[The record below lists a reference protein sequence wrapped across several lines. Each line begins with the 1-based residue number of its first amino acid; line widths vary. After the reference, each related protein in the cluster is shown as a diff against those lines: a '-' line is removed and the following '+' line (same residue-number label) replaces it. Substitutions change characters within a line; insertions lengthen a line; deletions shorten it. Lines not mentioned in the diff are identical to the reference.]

1 MRIVYFGNNMFS
13 SCLKYLIKDGFE
25 IERVY
30 INSPDFTSSAISKL
44 CETHQIP
51 LLKNKPIREELE
63 YLVSIG
69 VEMFI
74 VAEYSHILP
83 ETNVKYAINIHPS
96 MLPNGRGPTPL
107 PYLLKY
113 PEHSGVSIH
122 KLTNV
127 LDGGDVILQSGVPI
141 QKNESITTVMIKMH
155 IEAVKLVKTFLSDVE
170 GYYENAVEQSD
181 YSYFPSIDIKERLLN
196 WKLSTLDINKKLR
209 SFGFLGL
216 ILKLNNVFW
225 NAKHIEAVECAHLY
239 DAGEVIYEDDYL
251 LVVSS
256 NDGIVCIHKY
266 SLSLVT

>member
-13 SCLKYLIKDGFE
+13 SCLEYLIKDGFE

-51 LLKNKPIREELE
+51 LFKNKPMSEELE
-63 YLVSIG
+63 HLISMG

-74 VAEYSHILP
+74 VAEYLHILP
-83 ETNVKYAINIHPS
+83 ETGVKYAINIHPS
-96 MLPNGRGPTPL
+96 KLPKGRGPTPL

-127 LDGGDVILQSGVPI
+127 VDGGDVILQSGVPI

-155 IEAVKLVKTFLSDVE
+155 IEAVNLIKTFLSDVE

-181 YSYFPSIDIKERLLN
+181 YSYFPRIDLGERILD
-196 WKLSTLDINKKLR
+196 WKQPTLDINSKLR

-216 ILKLNNVFW
+216 ILKLNNLFW
-225 NAKHIEAVECAHLY
+225 NAKHIEAVECVHLY
-239 DAGEVIYEDDYL
+239 EAGEVIYEDEYL

-256 NDGIVCIHKY
+256 YDGIVCVHKY

>member
-13 SCLKYLIKDGFE
+13 SCLKYLIEDGFE

-30 INSPDFTSSAISKL
+30 INSPDFTSSVISKL

-51 LLKNKPIREELE
+51 LLKNKPMSEELE
-63 YLVSIG
+63 HLISKG

-74 VAEYSHILP
+74 VAEYLHILP
-83 ETNVKYAINIHPS
+83 ETGVKYAINIHPS

-113 PEHSGVSIH
+113 PEHSGVTIH

-127 LDGGDVILQSGVPI
+127 VDGGDVILQSGVPI
-141 QKNESITTVMIKMH
+141 QTNESITTVMVKMH
-155 IEAVKLVKTFLSDVE
+155 IEAVNLIKTFLSDVE
-170 GYYENAVEQSD
+170 CHYKNAKPQTD
-181 YSYFPSIDIKERLLN
+181 YSYFPRIDIGERILD
-196 WKLSTLDINKKLR
+196 WKQRTLDINSKLR
-209 SFGFLGL
+209 SFGFFGL
-216 ILKLNNVFW
+216 ILKLNNLFW
-225 NAKHIEAVECAHLY
+225 NAKHIEAVECVHLY
-239 DAGEVIYEDDYL
+239 EAGEVIYEDEYL

-256 NDGIVCIHKY
+256 YDGIVCVHKY

>member
-51 LLKNKPIREELE
+51 LFKNKPMSEELE
-63 YLVSIG
+63 HLISMG
-69 VEMFI
+69 VEIFI
-74 VAEYSHILP
+74 VAEYLHILP
-83 ETNVKYAINIHPS
+83 ETGVKYAINIHPS
-96 MLPNGRGPTPL
+96 MLPKGRGPTPL

-155 IEAVKLVKTFLSDVE
+155 IEAVNLIKTFLSDVE

-181 YSYFPSIDIKERLLN
+181 YSYFPRIDLGERILD
-196 WKLSTLDINKKLR
+196 WKQPTLDINSKLR

-216 ILKLNNVFW
+216 ILKLNNLFW
-225 NAKHIEAVECAHLY
+225 NAKHIEAVECVHLY
-239 DAGEVIYEDDYL
+239 EAGEVIYEDEYL

-256 NDGIVCIHKY
+256 YDGIVCVHKY

>member
-51 LLKNKPIREELE
+51 LFKNKPMSEELE
-63 YLVSIG
+63 HLISMG

-74 VAEYSHILP
+74 VAEYLHILP
-83 ETNVKYAINIHPS
+83 ETGVKYAINIHPS
-96 MLPNGRGPTPL
+96 MLPKGRGPTPL

-155 IEAVKLVKTFLSDVE
+155 IEAVNLIKTFLSDVE

-181 YSYFPSIDIKERLLN
+181 YSYFPRIDLGERILD
-196 WKLSTLDINKKLR
+196 WKQPTLDINSKLR

-216 ILKLNNVFW
+216 ILKLNNLFW
-225 NAKHIEAVECAHLY
+225 NAKHIEAVECVHLY
-239 DAGEVIYEDDYL
+239 EAGEVIYEDEYL

-256 NDGIVCIHKY
+256 YDGIVCVHKY

>member
-51 LLKNKPIREELE
+51 LFKNKPMSEELE
-63 YLVSIG
+63 HLISMG

-74 VAEYSHILP
+74 VAEYLHILP
-83 ETNVKYAINIHPS
+83 ETGVKYAINIHPS
-96 MLPNGRGPTPL
+96 RLPKGRGPTPL

-127 LDGGDVILQSGVPI
+127 VDGGDVILQSDVPI
-141 QKNESITTVMIKMH
+141 QTNESITTVMVKMH
-155 IEAVKLVKTFLSDVE
+155 IEAVNLIKTFLSDVE
-170 GYYENAVEQSD
+170 CHYKSAKPQTD
-181 YSYFPSIDIKERLLN
+181 YSYFPRIDIGERILD
-196 WKLSTLDINKKLR
+196 WKQPTLDINSKLR

-216 ILKLNNVFW
+216 ILRLNNLFW
-225 NAKHIEAVECAHLY
+225 NAKHIEAVECVHLY
-239 DAGEVIYEDDYL
+239 EAGEVIYEDEFL

-256 NDGIVCIHKY
+256 YDGIVCVHKY
-266 SLSLVT
+266 SLSLVA

>member
-13 SCLKYLIKDGFE
+13 SCLEYLIKDGFE

-51 LLKNKPIREELE
+51 LFKNKPMSEELE
-63 YLVSIG
+63 HLISMG

-74 VAEYSHILP
+74 VAEYLHILP
-83 ETNVKYAINIHPS
+83 ETGVKYAINIHPS
-96 MLPNGRGPTPL
+96 KLPKGRGPTPL

-127 LDGGDVILQSGVPI
+127 VDGGDVILQSDVSI
-141 QKNESITTVMIKMH
+141 QTNESITTVMVKMH
-155 IEAVKLVKTFLSDVE
+155 IEAVNLIKTFLSDVE
-170 GYYENAVEQSD
+170 CHYKNAKPQTD
-181 YSYFPSIDIKERLLN
+181 YSYFPRIDIGERILD
-196 WKLSTLDINKKLR
+196 WKQPTLDINSKLR

-216 ILKLNNVFW
+216 ILKLNNLFW
-225 NAKHIEAVECAHLY
+225 NAKHIEAVECVHLY
-239 DAGEVIYEDDYL
+239 EAGEVIYEDEYL

-256 NDGIVCIHKY
+256 CDGIVCVHKY
-266 SLSLVT
+266 SLSLVA

>member
-51 LLKNKPIREELE
+51 LFKNKPMSEELE
-63 YLVSIG
+63 HLISMG

-74 VAEYSHILP
+74 VAEYLHILP
-83 ETNVKYAINIHPS
+83 ETGVKYAINIHPS
-96 MLPNGRGPTPL
+96 MLPKGRGPTPL

-155 IEAVKLVKTFLSDVE
+155 IEAVNLIKTFLSDVE

-181 YSYFPSIDIKERLLN
+181 YSYFPLIDITERMLD
-196 WKLSTLDINKKLR
+196 WKQSTQHISSKIR
-209 SFGFLGL
+209 SYGFIGVV
-216 ILKLNNVFW
+216 LKLNNRLW
-225 NAKHIEAVECAHLY
+225 NAKHLETVEYGHHY
-239 DAGEVIYEDDYL
+239 DAGKVIYEDEYL
-251 LVVSS
+251 LVISS
-256 NDGIVCIHKY
+256 SDGIVCVHKY
-266 SLSLVT
+266 SLSLID